1 MVWLDV
7 HMFYHNGYIRVGA
20 TGHSGPFGGGGDWKT
35 KWGYGFEPTLNY
47 NDGHG
52 QTIKPRTAFEQ
63 WEALGISDHV
73 ANALV
78 DNEFGLTWFAEIDA
92 RELPDMLR
100 SLGRY
105 DWDRVLYLKQQYER
119 GLLNL
124 DEYNVGDEIAAF
136 ENQCFSLG
144 GQTLG
149 YDADRVA
156 IGT

>member
-1 MVWLDV
+1 
-7 HMFYHNGYIRVGA
+7 
-20 TGHSGPFGGGGDWKT
+20 
-35 KWGYGFEPTLNY
+35 
-47 NDGHG
+47 
-52 QTIKPRTAFEQ
+52 
-63 WEALGISDHV
+63 
-73 ANALV
+73 
-78 DNEFGLTWFAEIDA
+78 
-92 RELPDMLR
+92 MLR

-105 DWDRVLYLKQQYER
+105 DWDRVLFLKQQYER

-124 DEYNVGDEIAAF
+124 DDHNVGDEIAAF